1 MNIEFRFLSIAD
13 LKDYS
18 FETEM
23 DSENILQSGKDLYCA
38 AVLDNPNS
46 KDKNSNAVCLAIANG
61 KIVGRFMIFQSELK
75 TGDTVIPIQ
84 TGGGIFVS
92 EDSRGLGIG
101 SSLIRTVLN
110 DRTYYGALYT
120 RAAYDIIGKT
130 ETMLEIP
137 QYVKYR
143 YHGIKK
149 ILDLPIHLRK
159 SILKRRYVVKRHAIV
174 PEWAGAMAS
183 SDNHKY
189 MEVHDTAWLQ
199 WALDNNAT
207 GVESDYQSFYAI
219 YDRNDKPAGF
229 FMTKVRTITKE
240 GDSFVKANLIEWAST
255 DLSRLDEAD
264 INILSLDTYPQEV
277 SRFWTISENGKT
289 AKKLKCHFY
298 KRRGWFAM
306 SITKDER
313 FEDIGDVS
321 QWRIRYGC
329 CNTALVE

>member
-1 MNIEFRFLSIAD
+1 MKIDFHFLTILD
-13 LKDYS
+13 LKNYS
-18 FETEM
+18 FDEKVDPDHVLQTGVELYEKAILRNPYSKN
-23 DSENILQSGKDLYCA
+23 DENI
-38 AVLDNPNS
+38 
-46 KDKNSNAVCLAIANG
+46 IACVAMTDG
-61 KIVGRFMIFQSELK
+61 IIIGRYMLFRSLLK
-75 TGDTVIPIQ
+75 CGEGTTSVQ
-84 TGGGIFVS
+84 TGGSFFVS
-92 EDSRGLGIG
+92 EKYRGIG
-101 SSLIRTVLN
+101 VGYTLWHHIKHNEIHL
-110 DRTYYGALYT
+110 GALFS
-120 RAAYDIIGKT
+120 RAGYNIFKET
-130 ETMLEIP
+130 EVMLEIP

-289 AKKLKCHFY
+289 AKKLKCHSY